1 MQLKIKELKLW
12 KKKKNTIK
20 KDDDDYLILDCSSLT
35 KLMHL
40 WVDCFMDVDESDYY
54 VVPTCYS
61 CVIKVGKTC
70 FLKPC
75 DCMELFTQKE
85 PFVYCNFSGTNREL
99 DLIIRSISVTKE
111 GFEIIKVEK
120 DVISRILTSYFNH
133 NVIGSYMASLKVES
147 SPHNKFLI
155 TINLIPGF
163 GLISKAK
170 RQIQYEID
178 YNKSMEMRLIGD
190 RVLRICF

>member
-1 MQLKIKELKLW
+1 MEE
-12 KKKKNTIK
+12 KKNTIK
-20 KDDDDYLILDCSSLT
+20 KDDDDYLILNCSSLT

-85 PFVYCNFSGTNREL
+85 PFIYFDFSGTNREL

-111 GFEIIKVEK
+111 GFEIIKVKKE
-120 DVISRILTSYFNH
+120 VISRILNSYFKH
-133 NVIGSYMASLKVES
+133 NVIGAYMDSMKVES

-155 TINLIPGF
+155 TINLIPAF
-163 GLISKAK
+163 ELISKAK

-178 YNKSMEMRLIGD
+178 YNKSMEMRLVD
-190 RVLRICF
+190 NRVLRICF

>member
-1 MQLKIKELKLW
+1 MDEEVNNNNIN
-12 KKKKNTIK
+12 KKN
-20 KDDDDYLILDCSSLT
+20 DDYLLVHCSSLT

-54 VVPTCYS
+54 VDPTGYR

-75 DCMELFTQKE
+75 DCRELFTQKE
-85 PFVYCNFSGTNREL
+85 PFVNCNFSGTNREL
-99 DLIIRSISVTKE
+99 NLTITSISVTKK
-111 GFEIIKVEK
+111 GFEIIEVKKE
-120 DVISRILTSYFNH
+120 VISRILTSYFNH
-133 NVIGSYMASLKVES
+133 NVIGSYTDSLKVES
-147 SPHNKFLI
+147 SPHNKFII

-178 YNKSMEMRLIGD
+178 YNKSMEMRLVD
-190 RVLRICF
+190 NRVLRICF

>member
-1 MQLKIKELKLW
+1 MFMDEEVNNNNIN
-12 KKKKNTIK
+12 KKN
-20 KDDDDYLILDCSSLT
+20 DDYLLVHCSSLT

-54 VVPTCYS
+54 VNPTCYS

-85 PFVYCNFSGTNREL
+85 PFVNCNFSGTNREL
-99 DLIIRSISVTKE
+99 NLTITSISVTKK
-111 GFEIIKVEK
+111 GFEIIEVKKE
-120 DVISRILTSYFNH
+120 VISRILTSYFNH

-147 SPHNKFLI
+147 SPHNKFII

-178 YNKSMEMRLIGD
+178 YNKSMEMRLVD
-190 RVLRICF
+190 NRVLRICF

>member
-1 MQLKIKELKLW
+1 MNNIIIGNEE
-12 KKKKNTIK
+12 
-20 KDDDDYLILDCSSLT
+20 YLLLHCSSLT

-54 VVPTCYS
+54 VNPTCYS

-75 DCMELFTQKE
+75 DCRELFTQKE
-85 PFVYCNFSGTNREL
+85 PFVFCDFSGTNREL
-99 DLIIRSISVTKE
+99 NLTITSISVTKK
-111 GFEIIKVEK
+111 GFEIIEVKKE
-120 DVISRILTSYFNH
+120 VISRILTSYFNH
-133 NVIGSYMASLKVES
+133 NVIGSYMDSLKVEA

-163 GLISKAK
+163 GLISKAE

-178 YNKSMEMRLIGD
+178 YNKSMEMRLVD
-190 RVLRICF
+190 NRVLRICF

>member
-1 MQLKIKELKLW
+1 MEE
-12 KKKKNTIK
+12 KKNTIK
-20 KDDDDYLILDCSSLT
+20 KDDDEYLILNCSSLT

-40 WVDCFMDVDESDYY
+40 WVDCFVDVDESNCY
-54 VVPTCYS
+54 VDPICYS

-85 PFVYCNFSGTNREL
+85 PFVNCNFSGTNREL
-99 DLIIRSISVTKE
+99 NLTITSISVTKK
-111 GFEIIKVEK
+111 GFEIIEVKKE
-120 DVISRILTSYFNH
+120 VISRILTSYFNH
-133 NVIGSYMASLKVES
+133 NVIGSYMDSLKVEA

-178 YNKSMEMRLIGD
+178 YNKSMEMRLVD
-190 RVLRICF
+190 NRVLRICF

>member
-1 MQLKIKELKLW
+1 MFMDEEVNNNI
-12 KKKKNTIK
+12 IK
-20 KDDDDYLILDCSSLT
+20 KSNDDYLLMDCSSLT

-40 WVDCFMDVDESDYY
+40 WVDCFVDVDESNCY
-54 VVPTCYS
+54 VDPICYS

-75 DCMELFTQKE
+75 DCRELFTQKE
-85 PFVYCNFSGTNREL
+85 PFVACNFSGTNREL
-99 DLIIRSISVTKE
+99 NLTITSISVTKK
-111 GFEIIKVEK
+111 GFEIIEVKKE
-120 DVISRILTSYFNH
+120 VISRILTSYFNH

-163 GLISKAK
+163 GLNSKAK

-178 YNKSMEMRLIGD
+178 HNKSMEMRLVD
-190 RVLRICF
+190 NRVLRICF

>member
-1 MQLKIKELKLW
+1 MEE
-12 KKKKNTIK
+12 KKNTIK
-20 KDDDDYLILDCSSLT
+20 KDDDDYLILNCSSLT

-85 PFVYCNFSGTNREL
+85 PFIYFDFSGTNREL

-133 NVIGSYMASLKVES
+133 NVIGSYTDSLKVES
-147 SPHNKFLI
+147 SPHNKFII

-178 YNKSMEMRLIGD
+178 YNKSMEMRLIDD
-190 RVLRICF
+190 RVLRVCF

>member
-1 MQLKIKELKLW
+1 MEE
-12 KKKKNTIK
+12 KKNTIK
-20 KDDDDYLILDCSSLT
+20 KDDDDYLILNCSSLT

-85 PFVYCNFSGTNREL
+85 PFIYFDFSGTNREL

-111 GFEIIKVEK
+111 GFEIIKVKKE
-120 DVISRILTSYFNH
+120 VISRILNSYFKH
-133 NVIGSYMASLKVES
+133 NVIGAYMDSMKVES
-147 SPHNKFLI
+147 SLHNKFLI

-178 YNKSMEMRLIGD
+178 YNKSMEMRLVD
-190 RVLRICF
+190 NRVLRICF

>member
-1 MQLKIKELKLW
+1 MEE
-12 KKKKNTIK
+12 KKNTIK
-20 KDDDDYLILDCSSLT
+20 KDDDDYLILNCSSLT

-61 CVIKVGKTC
+61 CVIKVGKTG

-85 PFVYCNFSGTNREL
+85 PFIYFDFSGTNREL

-111 GFEIIKVEK
+111 GFEIIKVKKE
-120 DVISRILTSYFNH
+120 VISRILNSYFKH
-133 NVIGSYMASLKVES
+133 NVIGAYMDSMKVES

-178 YNKSMEMRLIGD
+178 YNKSMEMRLVD
-190 RVLRICF
+190 NRVLRICF

>member
-1 MQLKIKELKLW
+1 MEE
-12 KKKKNTIK
+12 KKNTIK
-20 KDDDDYLILDCSSLT
+20 KDDDDYLILNCSSLT

-85 PFVYCNFSGTNREL
+85 PFIYCDFSGNNREL
-99 DLIIRSISVTKE
+99 NLIIRSISVTKE
-111 GFEIIKVEK
+111 GFEIIKVKKE
-120 DVISRILTSYFNH
+120 VISRILNSYFKH
-133 NVIGSYMASLKVES
+133 NVIGAYMDSMKVES

-155 TINLIPGF
+155 TINLIPAF
-163 GLISKAK
+163 ELISKAK

-178 YNKSMEMRLIGD
+178 YNKSMEMRLVD
-190 RVLRICF
+190 NRVLRICF

>member
-1 MQLKIKELKLW
+1 MFMDEKVNNKI
-12 KKKKNTIK
+12 IK
-20 KDDDDYLILDCSSLT
+20 KSNDDYLLVHCSSLT

-54 VVPTCYS
+54 VGPTCYS

-85 PFVYCNFSGTNREL
+85 PFVNCNFSGTNREL
-99 DLIIRSISVTKE
+99 NLTITSISVTKK
-111 GFEIIKVEK
+111 GFEIIEVKKE
-120 DVISRILTSYFNH
+120 VISRILTSYFNH
-133 NVIGSYMASLKVES
+133 NVIGSYMDSLKVEA

-178 YNKSMEMRLIGD
+178 YNKSMEMRLVD
-190 RVLRICF
+190 NRVLRICF

>member
-1 MQLKIKELKLW
+1 MEE
-12 KKKKNTIK
+12 KKNTIK
-20 KDDDDYLILDCSSLT
+20 KDDDDYLILNCSSLT

-54 VVPTCYS
+54 VNPTCYS

-85 PFVYCNFSGTNREL
+85 PFVNCNFSGTNREL
-99 DLIIRSISVTKE
+99 NLTITSISVTKK
-111 GFEIIKVEK
+111 GFEIIEVKKE
-120 DVISRILTSYFNH
+120 VISRILTSYFNH

-163 GLISKAK
+163 ELISKAK

-178 YNKSMEMRLIGD
+178 HNKSMEMRLVD
-190 RVLRICF
+190 NRVLRICF

>member
-1 MQLKIKELKLW
+1 MEE
-12 KKKKNTIK
+12 KKNTIK
-20 KDDDDYLILDCSSLT
+20 KDDDDYLILNCSSLT

-54 VVPTCYS
+54 VDPTCYS

-70 FLKPC
+70 FLKPR

-85 PFVYCNFSGTNREL
+85 PFVNCNFSGTNREL
-99 DLIIRSISVTKE
+99 NLTITSISVTKK
-111 GFEIIKVEK
+111 GFEIIEVKKE
-120 DVISRILTSYFNH
+120 VISRILTSYFNH
-133 NVIGSYMASLKVES
+133 NVIGSYMDSLKVEA

-178 YNKSMEMRLIGD
+178 YNKSMEMRLVD
-190 RVLRICF
+190 NRVLRICF

>member
-1 MQLKIKELKLW
+1 MNMNNIIIGNEE
-12 KKKKNTIK
+12 
-20 KDDDDYLILDCSSLT
+20 YLLLHCSSLT

-54 VVPTCYS
+54 VDPTSYRCG
-61 CVIKVGKTC
+61 IKVGKTC

-85 PFVYCNFSGTNREL
+85 PFINFDFSGTNREL
-99 DLIIRSISVTKE
+99 DLIIRSISVTKDY
-111 GFEIIKVEK
+111 FKTIKVKKE
-120 DVISRILTSYFNH
+120 VISRILNSYFKH
-133 NVIGSYMASLKVES
+133 NVIGAYMDSMKVES

-178 YNKSMEMRLIGD
+178 YNKSMEMRLVD
-190 RVLRICF
+190 NRVLRICF

>member
-1 MQLKIKELKLW
+1 MFMEE
-12 KKKKNTIK
+12 KKNTIK
-20 KDDDDYLILDCSSLT
+20 KDDDDYLILNCSSLT

-85 PFVYCNFSGTNREL
+85 PFIYFDFSGTNREL

-111 GFEIIKVEK
+111 GFEIIRVKKE
-120 DVISRILTSYFNH
+120 VISRILNSYFKH
-133 NVIGSYMASLKVES
+133 NVIGAYMDSMKVES

-155 TINLIPGF
+155 TINLIPAF
-163 GLISKAK
+163 ELISKAK

-178 YNKSMEMRLIGD
+178 YNKSMEMRLVD
-190 RVLRICF
+190 NRVLRISF

>member
-1 MQLKIKELKLW
+1 MNMNNIIIGNEE
-12 KKKKNTIK
+12 
-20 KDDDDYLILDCSSLT
+20 YLLLHCSSLT

-54 VVPTCYS
+54 VDPTGYS

-85 PFVYCNFSGTNREL
+85 PFIYFDFSGTNREL

-111 GFEIIKVEK
+111 GFEIIKVKKE
-120 DVISRILTSYFNH
+120 VISRILNSYFKH
-133 NVIGSYMASLKVES
+133 NVIGAYMDSMKVES

-155 TINLIPGF
+155 TINLIPAF
-163 GLISKAK
+163 ELISKAK

-178 YNKSMEMRLIGD
+178 YNKSMEMRLVD
-190 RVLRICF
+190 NRVLRICF

>member
-1 MQLKIKELKLW
+1 MEEKVNNNI
-12 KKKKNTIK
+12 IK
-20 KDDDDYLILDCSSLT
+20 KSNDDYLLVHCSSLT

-54 VVPTCYS
+54 VNPTCYS

-85 PFVYCNFSGTNREL
+85 PFINFDFSGTNREL

-111 GFEIIKVEK
+111 GFEIIKAEK
-120 DVISRILTSYFNH
+120 DVISRILTSYVKH
-133 NVIGSYMASLKVES
+133 NVIGSYTDTLKVES

-190 RVLRICF
+190 RVLRLCF

>member
-1 MQLKIKELKLW
+1 MNMNNIIIGNEE
-12 KKKKNTIK
+12 
-20 KDDDDYLILDCSSLT
+20 YLLLHCSSLT

-85 PFVYCNFSGTNREL
+85 PFIYFDFSGTNREL

-120 DVISRILTSYFNH
+120 DVISRILTSYFQH
-133 NVIGSYMASLKVES
+133 NVIGSYMNSLKVKS
-147 SPHNKFLI
+147 SRSYKLDI
-155 TINLIPGF
+155 TVNLIPGF

-170 RQIQYEID
+170 RQVKYEID
-178 YNKSMEMRLIGD
+178 HNNSMEMRLVD
-190 RVLRICF
+190 NRVLRICF

>member
-1 MQLKIKELKLW
+1 MNNIIIGNEE
-12 KKKKNTIK
+12 
-20 KDDDDYLILDCSSLT
+20 YLLLHCSSLT

-75 DCMELFTQKE
+75 DCRELFTQKE
-85 PFVYCNFSGTNREL
+85 PFVNCNFSGTNREL
-99 DLIIRSISVTKE
+99 NLTITSISVTKK
-111 GFEIIKVEK
+111 GFEIIEVKKE
-120 DVISRILTSYFNH
+120 VISRILTSYFKH
-133 NVIGSYMASLKVES
+133 NVIGSYTDSLKVKS
-147 SPHNKFLI
+147 SPHNKFII

-178 YNKSMEMRLIGD
+178 HNKSMEMRLVD
-190 RVLRICF
+190 NRVLRICF

>member
-1 MQLKIKELKLW
+1 MFMEE
-12 KKKKNTIK
+12 KKNTIK
-20 KDDDDYLILDCSSLT
+20 KDDDDYLILNCSSLT

-85 PFVYCNFSGTNREL
+85 PFIYFDFSGTNREL

-111 GFEIIKVEK
+111 GFEIIKVKKE
-120 DVISRILTSYFNH
+120 VISRILNSYFKH
-133 NVIGSYMASLKVES
+133 NVIGAYMDSMKVES

-155 TINLIPGF
+155 TINLIPAF
-163 GLISKAK
+163 ELISKAK

-178 YNKSMEMRLIGD
+178 YNKSMEMRLVD
-190 RVLRICF
+190 NRVLRICF

>member
-1 MQLKIKELKLW
+1 MFMDEEVNN
-12 KKKKNTIK
+12 KNIK
-20 KDDDDYLILDCSSLT
+20 KSNDDYILVHCSSLT

-54 VVPTCYS
+54 VDPTGYS

-75 DCMELFTQKE
+75 DCRELFTQKE
-85 PFVYCNFSGTNREL
+85 PFVYCDFSGNNREL
-99 DLIIRSISVTKE
+99 NLIIRSMHVKKE
-111 GFEIIKVEK
+111 DFQIIAVKK
-120 DVISRILTSYFNH
+120 DVISRILTSYFKH
-133 NVIGSYMASLKVES
+133 NVIGSYMDSLKVES

-163 GLISKAK
+163 GLISKAE

-178 YNKSMEMRLIGD
+178 YNKSMEMRLVNN

>member
-1 MQLKIKELKLW
+1 MEE
-12 KKKKNTIK
+12 KKNTIK
-20 KDDDDYLILDCSSLT
+20 KDDDDYLILNCSSLT

-75 DCMELFTQKE
+75 DCRELFTQKE
-85 PFVYCNFSGTNREL
+85 PFINFDFSGTNREL

-111 GFEIIKVEK
+111 GFEIIKVKKE
-120 DVISRILTSYFNH
+120 VISRILTSYFNH
-133 NVIGSYMASLKVES
+133 NAIGSYMASLKVES

-178 YNKSMEMRLIGD
+178 YNKSMEMRLVD
-190 RVLRICF
+190 NRVLRICF

>member
-1 MQLKIKELKLW
+1 MDKEV
-12 KKKKNTIK
+12 NNNIIK
-20 KDDDDYLILDCSSLT
+20 KSNDDYLLIDCSSLK

-40 WVDCFMDVDESDYY
+40 WVDCYVDVEESNCY
-54 VVPTCYS
+54 VDPTCYS
-61 CVIKVGKTC
+61 CVIKVGKSC
-70 FLKPC
+70 FLKPR

-85 PFVYCNFSGTNREL
+85 PFFYCDFSGTNR
-99 DLIIRSISVTKE
+99 DFVLIIRSIIVIKD
-111 GFEIIKVEK
+111 GFRIIKVKKEI
-120 DVISRILTSYFNH
+120 ISRILTSYFKH
-133 NVIGSYMASLKVES
+133 NVIGSYMASMKVES

-178 YNKSMEMRLIGD
+178 YNKSMEMRLVD
-190 RVLRICF
+190 NRVLRICF

>member
-1 MQLKIKELKLW
+1 MEE
-12 KKKKNTIK
+12 KKNTIK
-20 KDDDDYLILDCSSLT
+20 KDDDDYLILNCSSLT

-54 VVPTCYS
+54 VGPTCYS

-85 PFVYCNFSGTNREL
+85 PFIYFDFSGTNREL

-111 GFEIIKVEK
+111 GFEIIKVKKE
-120 DVISRILTSYFNH
+120 VISRILNSYFKH
-133 NVIGSYMASLKVES
+133 NVIGAYMDSMKVES

-178 YNKSMEMRLIGD
+178 YNKSMEMRLVD
-190 RVLRICF
+190 NRVLRICF

>member
-1 MQLKIKELKLW
+1 MEE
-12 KKKKNTIK
+12 KKNTIK
-20 KDDDDYLILDCSSLT
+20 KDDDDYLILNCSSLT

-85 PFVYCNFSGTNREL
+85 PFIYFDFSGTNREL

-111 GFEIIKVEK
+111 GFEIIKVKKE
-120 DVISRILTSYFNH
+120 VISRIINSYFKH
-133 NVIGSYMASLKVES
+133 NVIGAYMDSMKVES

-155 TINLIPGF
+155 TINLIPAF
-163 GLISKAK
+163 ELISKAK

-178 YNKSMEMRLIGD
+178 YNKSMEMRLVD
-190 RVLRICF
+190 NRVLRICF

>member
-1 MQLKIKELKLW
+1 MNNIIIGNEE
-12 KKKKNTIK
+12 
-20 KDDDDYLILDCSSLT
+20 YLLLHCSSLT

-40 WVDCFMDVDESDYY
+40 WVDCFVDVDESDYY
-54 VVPTCYS
+54 VNPTCYS

-75 DCMELFTQKE
+75 DCRELFTQKE
-85 PFVYCNFSGTNREL
+85 PFVFCDFSRNNREL
-99 DLIIRSISVTKE
+99 NLTITSISVTKK
-111 GFEIIKVEK
+111 GFEIIEVKKE
-120 DVISRILTSYFNH
+120 VISRILTSYFNH
-133 NVIGSYMASLKVES
+133 NVIGSYMDSLKVES
-147 SPHNKFLI
+147 SPHNKFII

-190 RVLRICF
+190 RVLRLCF

>member
-1 MQLKIKELKLW
+1 MEE
-12 KKKKNTIK
+12 KKNTIK
-20 KDDDDYLILDCSSLT
+20 KDDDDYLILNCSSLT

-40 WVDCFMDVDESDYY
+40 WVNCFMDVDESDYY

-75 DCMELFTQKE
+75 DCRELFTQKE
-85 PFVYCNFSGTNREL
+85 PFVHCDFSGNNREL
-99 DLIIRSISVTKE
+99 NLIIRSMHVKKE
-111 GFEIIKVEK
+111 DFQIIAVKK
-120 DVISRILTSYFNH
+120 DVISRILTSYFKH
-133 NVIGSYMASLKVES
+133 NVIGSYTDSLKVES
-147 SPHNKFLI
+147 SPHNKFII

-190 RVLRICF
+190 RVLRLCF

>member
-1 MQLKIKELKLW
+1 MNMNNIIIGNEE
-12 KKKKNTIK
+12 
-20 KDDDDYLILDCSSLT
+20 YLLLHCTSLT

-85 PFVYCNFSGTNREL
+85 PFINFDFSGTNREL

-133 NVIGSYMASLKVES
+133 NVIGSYMDSLKVES
-147 SPHNKFLI
+147 NLHNKFII

-170 RQIQYEID
+170 RQVKYEID
-178 YNKSMEMRLIGD
+178 HNNSMEMRLVDD

>member
-1 MQLKIKELKLW
+1 MFMEE
-12 KKKKNTIK
+12 KKNTIK
-20 KDDDDYLILDCSSLT
+20 KDDDDYLILNCSSLT

-85 PFVYCNFSGTNREL
+85 PFIYFDFSGTNREL

-163 GLISKAK
+163 GLITKAK

-178 YNKSMEMRLIGD
+178 YNKSMEMRLVD
-190 RVLRICF
+190 NRVLRICF

>member
-1 MQLKIKELKLW
+1 MFMDEKVNNKI
-12 KKKKNTIK
+12 IK
-20 KDDDDYLILDCSSLT
+20 KSNDDYILVHCSSLT

-85 PFVYCNFSGTNREL
+85 PFINFDFSGTNREL

-120 DVISRILTSYFNH
+120 DVISRILNSYFKH
-133 NVIGSYMASLKVES
+133 NVIGAYMDSMKVES

-178 YNKSMEMRLIGD
+178 YNKSMEMRLVD
-190 RVLRICF
+190 NRVLRICF